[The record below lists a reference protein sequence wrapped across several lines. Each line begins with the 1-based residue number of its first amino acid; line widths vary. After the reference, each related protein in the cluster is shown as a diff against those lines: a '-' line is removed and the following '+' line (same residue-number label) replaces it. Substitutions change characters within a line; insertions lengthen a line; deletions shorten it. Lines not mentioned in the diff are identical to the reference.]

1 MDCNGGE
8 PTGVDTTGVVKTEVS
23 ATEVNTK
30 DVDAK
35 EAYTKEVAKRDLEK
49 AINLIKGIKERICP
63 LVQYFL
69 FSLLIIFYEWLFH
82 GVVYNFFTVKMLFP
96 IAFAI
101 PIGLLLNFIVGF
113 LKQKVYKTVVCSLSI
128 VLCLIYMVQYVY
140 YDIFKTFLTFYT
152 IETVG
157 VDVFSYYSI
166 LVSVLL
172 KNLLPL
178 FIFISPIIGIFI
190 FLPKKNKRN
199 EDINQGYI
207 LSGCIIS
214 YLIILVLLPIKG
226 KEIYSPYDLY
236 YNSFVMDKGVEEI
249 GLLTATR
256 KNLIGTL
263 LGSNTNS
270 EIVEIYNPIEETKNT
285 NNEAVDNTQWEDK
298 KEPDKIT
305 TITPTKALTPV
316 KIDDSPNILNIDFEE
331 LISEESSKQVKTL
344 HEYFA
349 KTTPTKKNEYTGM
362 FKGYNYIMITAEGF
376 SPYAVDKNITPTLYK
391 LVNEGFVFNN
401 FYTPIWW
408 ASTIDG
414 EYVACT
420 SLIPK
425 QGVISFF
432 KSGSNAMPF
441 AFGNQ
446 FSKLG
451 YATRAYHNHSY
462 KYYKRHI
469 SHPNMGYDYKG
480 VGNGLEV
487 AKTWPESDLEMM
499 EITIPEYIDDRPFHT
514 YYMTVSGHMN
524 YTFNG
529 NSMSTKNKMA
539 VDDLPY
545 SMEAKAYI
553 ACNIELD
560 LALEQLL
567 KELEEKGIADKTV
580 IALSADHYP
589 YGLEKDKIDELAGH
603 VVEENF
609 ELYKNNFILWSG
621 SIKEPIVIDKPCSSL
636 DIAPT
641 ISNLFGLSYD
651 SRLFMGTDI
660 LSDSSPLVMFSN
672 RSFINDKVKYNS
684 KTKEV
689 TKLTNEEL
697 PEDYIKNMNLIVKN
711 KFLISE
717 SILDENYY
725 SYILPYI
732 DENLK

>member
-1 MDCNGGE
+1 MDCNGG
-8 PTGVDTTGVVKTEVS
+8 
-23 ATEVNTK
+23 
-30 DVDAK
+30 DAK
-35 EAYTKEVAKRDLEK
+35 EINAKDINAKEVGGKGIDEK
-49 AINLIKGIKERICP
+49 DILINGIKERIHT
-63 LVQYFL
+63 LVPIFL
-69 FSLLIIFYEWLFH
+69 FPLLIIFYEWIFH
-82 GVVYNFFTVKMLFP
+82 GVVYEFFSIKMLFP

-101 PIGLLLNFIVGF
+101 PIGLSLNFIVGF
-113 LKQKVYKTVVCSLSI
+113 LKEKIYKIVVGSLSI
-128 VLCLIYMVQYVY
+128 ALCLIYMVQYVY
-140 YDIFKTFLTFYT
+140 YGIFKTFLTFYSVG
-152 IETVG
+152 TVG
-157 VDVFSYYSI
+157 GDVFQYYSI
-166 LVSVLL
+166 LISAIL
-172 KNLLPL
+172 KNLILL
-178 FIFISPIIGIFI
+178 IILAAPIVLIFI
-190 FLPKKNKRN
+190 FLPKKLKRN
-199 EDINQGYI
+199 DNKKQSYI
-207 LSGCIIS
+207 LIGCFIS
-214 YLIILVLLPIKG
+214 YMVILVLLPIKG
-226 KEIYSPYDLY
+226 KEIDSPYDLY

-256 KNLIGTL
+256 KNLLGTL
-263 LGSNTNS
+263 FGSNSNS
-270 EIVEIYNPIEETKNT
+270 EIVEIYNPIEENA
-285 NNEAVDNTQWEDK
+285 NNSPTLEKDNTKEEI
-298 KEPDKIT
+298 KEPEKIA
-305 TITPTKALTPV
+305 ILTPTPTPV
-316 KIDDSPNILNIDFEE
+316 IIDDSPNILNIDFKE
-331 LISEESSKQVKTL
+331 LINNESKKQIKTL

-349 KTTPTKKNEYTGM
+349 KTTTTKKNEYTGM

-376 SPYAVDKNITPTLYK
+376 SPYAVNKDITPTLYK

-401 FYTPIWW
+401 FYNPLWW

-420 SLIPK
+420 GLIPK

-446 FSKLG
+446 FAKLG
-451 YATRAYHNHSY
+451 YTTRAYHNHSY

-499 EITIPEYIDDRPFHT
+499 ELTIPEYINDKPFHT

-524 YTFNG
+524 YTFAG

-539 VDDLPY
+539 VEDLPY

-560 LALEQLL
+560 LALEKLL
-567 KELEEKGIADKTV
+567 KDLEAKGIADKTV

-609 ELYKNNFILWSG
+609 ELYKSNFILWSG
-621 SIKEPIVIDKPCSSL
+621 AIKEPIVIDKPCSSL

-651 SRLFMGTDI
+651 SRLYMGTDI
-660 LSDSSPLVMFSN
+660 LSDSNPLVIFSN

-684 KTKEV
+684 KTKEI
-689 TKLTNEEL
+689 TKFTDEEL
-697 PEDYIKNMNLIVKN
+697 PEDYIKNMNQIVKN

-717 SILDENYY
+717 SILDEDYY

-732 DENLK
+732 DER